1 MEIVKDR
8 ESWQAAVLRVR
19 KSWTQLSDC
28 TIIKMIGG
36 RWRKRERKRTK
47 SILAV
52 LYSGPRNYVLM
63 FYYILC
69 CSDQERQKKC
79 MASNRVLLKP

>member
-1 MEIVKDR
+1 MSWLDSITDVMDMSLSKVQELVKDR

-47 SILAV
+47 S
-52 LYSGPRNYVLM
+52 
-63 FYYILC
+63 
-69 CSDQERQKKC
+69 
-79 MASNRVLLKP
+79 